1 MIHIKRTDLDHS
13 PIGFAK
19 GKIIYDDYHQPVDY
33 DIHYVNKAVR
43 EMTGIIL
50 KEEGR
55 SLFTQ
60 VFPRINPTNLFWL
73 NSSVKKA
80 LQDGRAVLQLHS
92 SSLDGWFR
100 FTFEVHEDDMIIC
113 WAEDI
118 TAKILLEQKLEQI
131 QLYEHIFSSVPDPI
145 ALLDRDYTFNTVN
158 EAYGQLY
165 NLDQQEIT
173 GKKIDDLFKND
184 TTFQTTIKPYI
195 DECLEG
201 KSVHYRLWREFPNND
216 LRYLDIRYYP
226 YKDKEG
232 TITGIVS
239 QLRDYTREKIL
250 RNQLLQSQRDWEQTF
265 ESINDILII
274 VNRDLEI
281 ENVNQAG
288 LNLFNVK
295 KGIFWV

>member
-1 MIHIKRTDLDHS
+1 MKR
-13 PIGFAK
+13 
-19 GKIIYDDYHQPVDY
+19 
-33 DIHYVNKAVR
+33 
-43 EMTGIIL
+43 
-50 KEEGR
+50 
-55 SLFTQ
+55 
-60 VFPRINPTNLFWL
+60 
-73 NSSVKKA
+73 SV
-80 LQDGRAVLQLHS
+80 V
-92 SSLDGWFR
+92 
-100 FTFEVHEDDMIIC
+100 V
-113 WAEDI
+113 
-118 TAKILLEQKLEQI
+118 I

-232 TITGIVS
+232 TVTGIIS